1 METKVETP
9 AAKLKKEKE
18 NLHYWQGR
26 ARMDT
31 ASLRRTLH
39 KVAEVEM
46 VCAQIE
52 AEIREAKKTRSFVE

>member
-1 METKVETP
+1 MTAKVETP
-9 AAKLKKEKE
+9 TTPAARLKKAKG
-18 NLHYWQGR
+18 NLHYWQGM

-31 ASLRRTLH
+31 ASLRRTLQ

-52 AEIREAKKTRSFVE
+52 EEIRQINKRK

>member
-9 AAKLKKEKE
+9 AARLKKAKADRA
-18 NLHYWQGR
+18 YWQGM

-31 ASLRRTLH
+31 ASLRRTLQ